1 MDADGDIHVP
11 SLGNVSQDRM
21 SPGER
26 FFFAGGLGG
35 VTGLT
40 ELSEGLVE
48 EGAVAVVMG
57 VVTGHAGHVL
67 SFSCPEVFSIDG
79 ILTKLFEIVSMT
91 QRVKGR
97 GAGVDIRDYDGYPV
111 MTGEALQARAVVL
124 SENGGDRSEKVL
136 PSFRHGKVT
145 GNAGTVFGGF
155 LECVIPLSYEVMGGA
170 SDPRS
175 GGRDGRDHERGDG
188 GRLEDDTGT
197 VRTHR
202 EGP

>member
-1 MDADGDIHVP
+1 
-11 SLGNVSQDRM
+11 
-21 SPGER
+21 
-26 FFFAGGLGG
+26 
-35 VTGLT
+35 
-40 ELSEGLVE
+40 
-48 EGAVAVVMG
+48 
-57 VVTGHAGHVL
+57 VTGHAGHL
-67 SFSCPEVFSIDG
+67 LPFNHAEFFFIDD
-79 ILTKLFEIVSMT
+79 LFTRLFVAVSVT

-97 GAGVDIRDYDGYPV
+97 GAGVDIRGYDGYPV

-124 SENGGDRSEKVL
+124 SENGGDRPEKVL
-136 PSFRHGKVT
+136 PSFRHGKVA

-175 GGRDGRDHERGDG
+175 AGRDGRDHERGDG